1 MVSGS
6 ASGGLQTFKLTT
18 TMPSPTKKD
27 KKIFIVLPV
36 YNEEKIITEVLKEIQ
51 SAGYTNI
58 ITVDDGSKD
67 NSYQTIKNFD
77 KNITALKHR
86 LNRGKGAATKTGIE
100 GAKILGADIIVTMDS
115 DGQHDPKDIESLIK
129 PIIDK
134 KCQVALGSR
143 LKNRQQMP
151 LFKKACNWAGNLV
164 TWYLTGL
171 WVTDSQSG
179 FRAYSAE
186 AVNRINTRGDRYE
199 YESEVVHQIRKN
211 KLSFKEIPIEV
222 RYTDYSMGKVEK
234 QNLLNGFKTVYKLIW
249 NIIS

>member
-1 MVSGS
+1 
-6 ASGGLQTFKLTT
+6 
-18 TMPSPTKKD
+18 MPSPTKKD
-27 KKIFIVLPV
+27 KKIFVVLPV

-67 NSYQTIKNFD
+67 NSHQTIKNFD
-77 KNITALKHR
+77 KNIVALRHK

-100 GAKILGADIIVTMDS
+100 GSKILGADIIVTMDS
-115 DGQHDPKDIESLIK
+115 DGQHDPKDIRALIK
-129 PIIDK
+129 PIIQK
-134 KCQVALGSR
+134 NYQVVLGTR
-143 LKNRQQMP
+143 LKNRQNMP
-151 LFKKACNWAGNLV
+151 LFKKACNWAGNFV

-179 FRAYSAE
+179 FRAYSLE
-186 AVNRINTRGDRYE
+186 AVNQINTKGDRYE
-199 YESEVVHQIRKN
+199 YESEVIREIKLN
-211 KLSFKEIPIEV
+211 KLTFQEIPIEV